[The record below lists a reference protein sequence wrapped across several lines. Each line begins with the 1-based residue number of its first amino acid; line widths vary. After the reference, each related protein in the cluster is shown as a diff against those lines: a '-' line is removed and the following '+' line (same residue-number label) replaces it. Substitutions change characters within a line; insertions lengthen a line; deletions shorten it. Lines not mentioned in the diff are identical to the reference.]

1 MKKGDDD
8 DDDDD
13 DGVWNVENEK
23 MSVLYSRSRFIV
35 SARLS
40 RIVYAR
46 WIFFEFYDTTS
57 SASINHQSSHHNI
70 PSRRVGQVV
79 NSIN

>member
-1 MKKGDDD
+1 MKKGD

-57 SASINHQSSHHNI
+57 MQRINQSSIISSQH
-70 PSRRVGQVV
+70 
-79 NSIN
+79 SITASGTGCQ

>member
-1 MKKGDDD
+1 MKKGDD

>member
-1 MKKGDDD
+1 MKKGDD

-57 SASINHQSSHHNI
+57 MQRINQSSIISSQH
-70 PSRRVGQVV
+70 
-79 NSIN
+79 SITASGTGCQ